1 MAVRSTD
8 VSRHV
13 GPLSR
18 PLPARLRARRHA
30 RRAPLRDTPPGK
42 PMVAWYDPG
51 VLAKTGLK
59 SLLSETIG
67 RQADRRLLDAVARP
81 QPLAFDYS
89 EDGDGKAREELW
101 LDYVSD
107 LGDGWDSTYAVASAV
122 MAPTLEVRDATGQV
136 HHTEGGDVL
145 VFGGDEVYPTASVE
159 EYQARTVVPYE
170 DALNDRRHRPHL
182 FAVPGNHDWYD
193 GLVSF
198 TRLFCQGRRS
208 RGWQTRQQRSYF
220 ALKLPHGWWLLGTDM
235 QLESDLDASQVEF
248 FRKVAAQMG
257 SDDRVILCNAEPA
270 WIKQQVKPHAGRGFL
285 DNNIDFLE
293 QRILGKRVSVFLA
306 GDLHH
311 YRRHENTEGRQKIVA
326 GGGGAFLHPTHLPR
340 VDTRPDGF
348 VLKECFPSQKTSR
361 ELTWRNLLF
370 PAINPW
376 FAAFMGFVYALLG
389 WGVAANLNEGA
400 VSAPPLREVLSAAL
414 QSTGSLLVAAGTLL
428 GAIAFA
434 DDRRGKAWQK
444 VSGGVHGAAHL
455 VVALLL
461 TWGVSSVAAPLASEL
476 QWSLRRDFLSGLL
489 LFGGGA
495 LVGPL
500 VVGVYL
506 LLSLNVFSC
515 HPNEAF
521 SSLAIPDWKNFLRL
535 HFDKDGE
542 LTVYPVGLRRV
553 PRRWQHG
560 HSPEEPVWVPDPR
573 DHRAT
578 PPALIEPPVVIGRSK
593 APPLTLGTGQLAPA
607 LVTQD
612 EQPPAGPV

>member
-1 MAVRSTD
+1 M
-8 VSRHV
+8 
-13 GPLSR
+13 
-18 PLPARLRARRHA
+18 
-30 RRAPLRDTPPGK
+30 PPGK
-42 PMVAWYDPG
+42 PMVAWYAPE

-59 SLLSETIG
+59 SVLSGTIG

-89 EDGDGKAREELW
+89 VEGDGGAREELW

-122 MAPTLEVRDATGQV
+122 MAPTLDVRDATGKV
-136 HHTEGGDVL
+136 HSTRGGDVL

-159 EYQARTVVPYE
+159 EYQARTVVPYAA
-170 DALNDRRHRPHL
+170 ALNHRRHRPHL

-198 TRLFCQGRRS
+198 TRLFCQGRRTE
-208 RGWQTRQQRSYF
+208 GWRTKQQRSYF

-248 FRKVAAQMG
+248 FQKVAGRMG
-257 SDDRVILCNAEPA
+257 REDRVILCNAEPA
-270 WIKQQVKPHAGRGFL
+270 WIKQQVKPRAGRGFL
-285 DNNIDFLE
+285 DHNIDFLE
-293 QRILGKRVSVFLA
+293 QKVLGKRVSVFLA

-311 YRRHENTEGRQKIVA
+311 YRRHENEEGRQKIVA

-348 VLKECFPSQKTSR
+348 VLKECYPPQRTSR
-361 ELTWRNLLF
+361 RLTWRNLLF
-370 PAINPW
+370 TGLNPA
-376 FAAFMGFVYALLG
+376 FAAFMGCVYTLLG

-400 VSAPPLREVLSAAL
+400 VAAPSFREVLNAAL
-414 QSTGSLLVAAGTLL
+414 QSTGSLVLAAGILL
-428 GAIAFA
+428 GTLVFA
-434 DDRRGKAWQK
+434 DDRRGRRFRQ
-444 VSGGVHGAAHL
+444 VSGALHGAAHL
-455 VVALLL
+455 LLALLL
-461 TWGVSSVAAPLASEL
+461 TWGVSVIAAPLATDP
-476 QWSLRRDFLSGLL
+476 QWSPWRDFLSGLL

-521 SSLAIPDWKNFLRL
+521 SSLSIPDWKNFLRL
-535 HFDKDGE
+535 HFDANGR

-553 PRRWQHG
+553 PRRWRPG
-560 HSPEEPVWVPDPR
+560 RSAEEPAWVPDPEDR
-573 DHRAT
+573 RAT
-578 PPALIEPPVVIGRSK
+578 PPALIEPPIVIGRSK
-593 APPLTLGTGQLAPA
+593 ALPLTSDIGQFAPA
-607 LVTQD
+607 SLPRD
-612 EQPPAGPV
+612 EHPPPGPV